1 MGSISIVHW
10 VMVLAV
16 ILLVFGT
23 KKLSNAGSDLGSAIR
38 NFKDSLKGDNQ
49 IHKKQAPKD

>member
-1 MGSISIVHW
+1 MGSISIIHW

-38 NFKDSLKGDNQ
+38 NFKDCLKGDNQ
-49 IHKKQAPKD
+49 IDKKQAPKD